1 MSDDDSELQRLQAKR
16 LAEMQKNISSRETV
30 EEKPKST
37 EEKIVNP
44 REALIKQLGF
54 RGLEVLTNA
63 ESQFP
68 NEIKMVIDKLYELIK
83 TGEITEIPT
92 SGIFVEVGLVPS
104 TDYLSNLVA
113 LDDYK
118 RVKIDPIT
126 QQTSVPGIWAAGDC
140 TNVLY
145 HQNNIA
151 VGDAVKAIEDLYI
164 WLKTGK

>member
-68 NEIKMVIDKLYELIK
+68 NETKTVIDKLHELI
-83 TGEITEIPT
+83 TNGEITDILDGGKLLGLFRSIGLSVRMDT
-92 SGIFVEVGLVPS
+92 KINIQQDGKFVSL
-104 TDYLSNLVA
+104 TDKLSNA
-113 LDDYK
+113 SDEDD
-118 RVKIDPIT
+118 
-126 QQTSVPGIWAAGDC
+126 
-140 TNVLY
+140 
-145 HQNNIA
+145 
-151 VGDAVKAIEDLYI
+151 DA
-164 WLKTGK
+164 